1 MAGRRARIRELGTR
15 DRDELPGIAPRRERE
30 LQDAVHLRPHQAV
43 GCDRVERPRAEAA
56 RADDELPD
64 PLRGVEGGRGRLRR
78 EPFVVAR
85 VRVEHHVRVRR
96 VQVVPQREDRGADGG
111 RTRIERRQVPV
122 GECAL
127 RRVGAQVRLE
137 PQLLRRARR
146 RGDRAVQRDDVPRAQ
161 VVAVITLGRIAGG
174 GAEVAIIA
182 RRAGGGVLRVARHG
196 VGAGLLPPP
205 RRAVTVGIGGA
216 IPGRAD
222 VVPRDEDRAGNGVQQ
237 FSGRGIVVMRA
248 EGDVPGS
255 DEGD

>member
-1 MAGRRARIRELGTR
+1 
-15 DRDELPGIAPRRERE
+15 
-30 LQDAVHLRPHQAV
+30 
-43 GCDRVERPRAEAA
+43 
-56 RADDELPD
+56 
-64 PLRGVEGGRGRLRR
+64 
-78 EPFVVAR
+78 
-85 VRVEHHVRVRR
+85 
-96 VQVVPQREDRGADGG
+96 
-111 RTRIERRQVPV
+111 RQVPV

-182 RRAGGGVLRVARHG
+182 RRSGGGVLRVARDG

-216 IPGRAD
+216 IPG
-222 VVPRDEDRAGNGVQQ
+222 
-237 FSGRGIVVMRA
+237 
-248 EGDVPGS
+248 
-255 DEGD
+255 

>member
-1 MAGRRARIRELGTR
+1 G
-15 DRDELPGIAPRRERE
+15 
-30 LQDAVHLRPHQAV
+30 
-43 GCDRVERPRAEAA
+43 
-56 RADDELPD
+56 
-64 PLRGVEGGRGRLRR
+64 
-78 EPFVVAR
+78 
-85 VRVEHHVRVRR
+85 
-96 VQVVPQREDRGADGG
+96 
-111 RTRIERRQVPV
+111 
-122 GECAL
+122 
-127 RRVGAQVRLE
+127 
-137 PQLLRRARR
+137 
-146 RGDRAVQRDDVPRAQ
+146 DDVPRAQ

-182 RRAGGGVLRVARHG
+182 RRSGGGVLRVARDG